1 MCVCVWCVVARGTR
15 GGKGNFP
22 PAAAISRRD
31 HHVQQRSNS
40 NLQYYEHANASSS
53 IIEYSFT
60 IIGWDF
66 CPFAQCK
73 GRQTRT
79 VRFEAQQWVLGVGGM
94 ARGNVT
100 LASHKRLGQ
109 QMHPNATT
117 IVSQAL

>member
-1 MCVCVWCVVARGTR
+1 MIDAFIT
-15 GGKGNFP
+15 
-22 PAAAISRRD
+22 
-31 HHVQQRSNS
+31 
-40 NLQYYEHANASSS
+40 
-53 IIEYSFT
+53 YSFT

-66 CPFAQCK
+66 CPFAQCIVL

-94 ARGNVT
+94 ARGNVA

-109 QMHPNATT
+109 QCTPNATT